1 MSRLHAPDRV
11 SQAGAR
17 RTAWH
22 HHVLRRV
29 VRALLI
35 TPACV
40 VLLGAWCT
48 DDSDR
53 RSIMAR
59 AETGQL
65 DAAERAARSGGA
77 PMLTTLGDVL
87 TMRGQ
92 LAAADSA
99 YSQALSAR
107 APLYRVA
114 DVGQAELQA
123 RRGDLDEALTR
134 AVDLTRDYQSNG
146 SSWTAEEH
154 VAAGRAYVLLGLRDA
169 RLARQALGAFDAA
182 WAADPTLY
190 ESRTRAGELLL
201 DKYNAPDAT
210 SSFADVLKADDDNAR
225 ALLGMARVQDFSG
238 DGKAM
243 ATVRQSLEAN
253 PSLTAAHTMLA
264 RLYLE
269 AEAYDSAMVETD
281 RALAIDSTD
290 LDTWATRASVAW
302 ITGDSATFEQAQR
315 SARALHPR
323 PADFYAIMAA
333 SAVRHRRYDDGVRW
347 AQQAVTLDSLSVRA
361 LGVLGTN
368 QLRTG
373 DMKTGRAT
381 LERAFA
387 IDPFNL
393 WHKNTLDLLDQ
404 MDGFTVVDR
413 GRFQL
418 VVSPEDAT
426 LMELYLLPMLEEAYD
441 SLQSRYLW
449 KPDRQVRFEIF
460 REHADFS
467 VRSVGLAGL
476 GALGVS
482 FGDVLAM
489 DAPSAREA
497 GTFNW
502 GSTAWHELAHTFTL
516 GSTRNRVPR
525 WVSEGLSV
533 LEERRARDGWGAQA
547 SLEFLAAYKADKLR
561 PVSALNDGFVRPR
574 YPAEVQFSYYLA
586 SLVCEMIEEQYGAAR
601 FPQLMSAWRDGLE
614 SPQVFERVLG
624 VTGDSLDAQFRAYM
638 DARFGRALAFIEP
651 GDGPGDVRGPYVN
664 AMREGLA
671 HLEGKRSR
679 EATAAFEKA
688 LAMMPEVNTAG
699 GPAWQLARLALERAD
714 TTTALTQLA
723 RVTRSS
729 ETALAAN
736 ALEADLHEARGND
749 SVLAQTLERMI
760 WMAPYDISTHTR
772 LADAATR
779 AGLLQIAVRER
790 RAVLAIGP
798 SDPLEARYQL
808 ALSLLDAGDAVAA
821 RREVLGMLETAPGFE
836 KAQSLLLQVRSYK
849 TPPEARQ

>member
-1 MSRLHAPDRV
+1 M
-11 SQAGAR
+11 R
-17 RTAWH
+17 RISH
-22 HHVLRRV
+22 
-29 VRALLI
+29 ALLLA
-35 TPACV
+35 PACA
-40 VLLGAWCT
+40 VLLGAWCV

-53 RSIMAR
+53 RSIMAL
-59 AETGQL
+59 AERGEL
-65 DAAERAARSGGA
+65 EAAERAARDGGA

-87 TMRGQ
+87 TLRGK

-99 YSQALSAR
+99 YSSALNGR
-107 APLYRVA
+107 APLYRLA
-114 DVGQAELQA
+114 DVGQAELQS
-123 RRGDLDEALTR
+123 RRGNTREALAR
-134 AVDLTRDYQSNG
+134 AEQLTRDYQSNG
-146 SSWTAEEH
+146 NAWSAEEH
-154 VAAGRAYVLLGLRDA
+154 VAAGRAYVLLGMRDA
-169 RLARQALGAFDAA
+169 RVARQALGAFDAA

-210 SSFADVLKADDDNAR
+210 SSFTDVLKADDDNAR
-225 ALLGMARVQDFSG
+225 ALFGMARVQDFSG
-238 DGKAM
+238 DAKAM

-264 RLYLE
+264 RLHLE
-269 AEAYDSAMVETD
+269 AEAYDSAMLATD

-290 LDTWATRASVAW
+290 LETWAARAAVAW
-302 ITGDSATFEQAQR
+302 ITGDSATFQSAERAAR
-315 SARALHPR
+315 SLHPR

-333 SAVRHRRYDDGVRW
+333 SAVRHRRYDDGVKW
-347 AQQAVTLDSLSVRA
+347 AELAVSLDSASVRA

-373 DMKTGRAT
+373 DIATGRAS

-404 MDGFTVVDR
+404 MDSFTVVER

-418 VVSPEDAT
+418 VVSPEDAA
-426 LMELYLLPMLEEAYD
+426 LMELYLLPMLEEAHD
-441 SLQSRYLW
+441 SLSVRYGW
-449 KPDRQVRFEIF
+449 QPDRRVRFEIF

-516 GSTRNRVPR
+516 GSSLHRVPR

-547 SLEFLAAYKADKLR
+547 SLEFLAAYKADRLR

-574 YPAEVQFSYYLA
+574 YPSEVQFSYYLA
-586 SLVCEMIEEQYGAAR
+586 SLVCEMIEEQFGASKL
-601 FPQLMSAWRDGLE
+601 PQLMRAWRDGLE

-624 VTGDSLDAQFRAYM
+624 ITGDSLDAQFRAYM
-638 DARFGRALAFIEP
+638 NTRFGRALAVIEP
-651 GDGPGDVRGPYVN
+651 GDGPGDVRGPYVD

-671 HLEGKRSR
+671 HVEGNRSR
-679 EATAAFEKA
+679 QATESFEKA
-688 LAMMPEVNTAG
+688 QAMMPDVNTTG

-714 TTTALTQLA
+714 TTTALSQLA

-736 ALEADLHEARGND
+736 VLEAQLHEAQGND
-749 SVLAQTLERMI
+749 SALVNTLQRMI
-760 WMAPYDISTHTR
+760 WMAPYEVSTHVR
-772 LADAATR
+772 LADAAQRLNMT
-779 AGLLQIAVRER
+779 ALVVRER

-808 ALSLLDAGDAVAA
+808 AVALQNAGDITAA
-821 RREVLGMLETAPGFE
+821 RREVLGMLENAPGFE
-836 KAQSLLLQVRSYK
+836 KAQTLLLQLRSGA
-849 TPPEARQ
+849 TPPGVN